1 MEASPVRL
9 TVEWKVAHGQA
20 RALTVA
26 LHDLMIATRRETGC
40 AGCSLA
46 TEVGS
51 GVTLRYHEGWETE
64 EDLRRHVRSD
74 RFSMLAGLLEQATEA
89 PLIDFALPDCHRG
102 IDYVVE
108 ARRGPGESEPP
119 PAVALPAPDARGGR
133 TRTGIWRL
141 QGPRR

>member
-1 MEASPVRL
+1 MEASPVQL
-9 TVEWKVAHGQA
+9 TVEWKVPHGQA

-102 IDYVVE
+102 IDYADE
-108 ARRGPGESEPP
+108 ARRG
-119 PAVALPAPDARGGR
+119 VPAPGLASSGTAPAGDSGVGGPQARISRPDGR
-133 TRTGIWRL
+133 R
-141 QGPRR
+141 Q